1 VISGEN
7 NDDAPERLVSVSQ
20 IDFFCPEFGR
30 FESYSLN
37 QVAKKHEFVT
47 LKINRDVEGK
57 LVGSLSPNVG
67 PLSSDQWRKIVLEVN
82 EKGLASGFVPIFF
95 SQNSPMLS
103 TMSHVKK
110 CSPREWELK
119 NSLCAREYRTI

>member
-7 NDDAPERLVSVSQ
+7 NADAPEQLVSVSQ

-67 PLSSDQWRKIVLEVN
+67 PLSSDQWRKIVLR
-82 EKGLASGFVPIFF
+82 S
-95 SQNSPMLS
+95 
-103 TMSHVKK
+103 
-110 CSPREWELK
+110 
-119 NSLCAREYRTI
+119 